1 MEDIIYLNHCF
12 IERQLSLEIYSKCCG
27 YWKRNFKKK
36 NRFSS
41 WNVEEFVKAIETI
54 ENEKNSDE
62 EINSFFEEN
71 RLIAL
76 NIVKKENLIM
86 NNIKEEAKDFMETF
100 FPFREIKL

>member
-1 MEDIIYLNHCF
+1 M
-12 IERQLSLEIYSKCCG
+12 
-27 YWKRNFKKK
+27 
-36 NRFSS
+36 
-41 WNVEEFVKAIETI
+41 
-54 ENEKNSDE
+54 KNSDE

-86 NNIKEEAKDFMETF
+86 NNIKEEAKDLWKI